1 MAKNPTVLS
10 LSAGF
15 ASTPVMNGNFE
26 ALREGFSNTLSL
38 DGSTPNAMGGSLD
51 MNNNDIINA
60 RSLTIDGVDVFTLI
74 NKITVST
81 AEPSGGVNGD
91 VWFKVNS

>member
-51 MNNNDIINA
+51 MNNKDIINA
-60 RSLTIDGVDVFTLI
+60 KSLTIGGVDIFTLI

-81 AEPSGGVNGD
+81 ADPSGGVNGD